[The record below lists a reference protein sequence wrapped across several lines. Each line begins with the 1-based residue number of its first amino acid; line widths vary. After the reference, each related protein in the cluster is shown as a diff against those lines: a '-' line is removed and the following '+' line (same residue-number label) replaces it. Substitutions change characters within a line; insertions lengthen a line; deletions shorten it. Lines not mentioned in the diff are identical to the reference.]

1 MAWEKPERWKV
12 GTDVGAKKA
21 DLSVP
26 DVAVAVSGGCL
37 QVNMETRGEWQNLS
51 IRVSESVILTEL
63 RVANEV
69 TIPQN
74 ATENTEVR
82 SGRTSDFR
90 HLGLWP

>member
-1 MAWEKPERWKV
+1 M
-12 GTDVGAKKA
+12 GARKA

-26 DVAVAVSGGCL
+26 EVAVAVSGGWL

>member
-1 MAWEKPERWKV
+1 MGNARRKLPV
-12 GTDVGAKKA
+12 DAGARRT

-26 DVAVAVSGGCL
+26 KGQLRCL
-37 QVNMETRGEWQNLS
+37 AGHLRARMEMRGEWQNLS
-51 IRVSESVILTEL
+51 IRLPESVILTEL
-63 RVANEV
+63 RAANEV

-74 ATENTEVR
+74 AAENTEVR